1 VLFERAIACPPGDR
15 FLLRDHSALRT
26 PGGGAVVDPFAPAAR
41 RNSPTRQKTVAA
53 MTAETAED
61 ALRALSLDA
70 AEGIDVAAF
79 EAAFNLD
86 AAAAAALYAKLKI
99 LIFGRTERL
108 GIPAGRRDELC
119 QAIEQDVQRL
129 HRDDPKS
136 LGVELAS
143 LPQRLGLRLPEWL
156 LSQLARELAQ
166 AGKVEVAGTRVRR
179 PGHDATS
186 NPEDEKLWQ
195 RILPALQKDAPLPPS
210 IKELAEQLRLPDK
223 SVADLLHR
231 KSRGGEPIKVM
242 PDRFLLRSTVQRLAE
257 TAESTARSKPNGQ
270 FTAADYRDH
279 CGASRKLSIEVL
291 EYFDRIGFTQRIGDV
306 RRIRRPLEQALAAA
320 PGQVRT
326 RP

>member
-1 VLFERAIACPPGDR
+1 
-15 FLLRDHSALRT
+15 
-26 PGGGAVVDPFAPAAR
+26 
-41 RNSPTRQKTVAA
+41 

-70 AEGIDVAAF
+70 PEGIDVAAF

-86 AAAAAALYAKLKI
+86 AAAASALYAKLKI

-129 HRDDPKS
+129 HREDPKS

-223 SVADLLHR
+223 TVADLLHR

-270 FTAADYRDH
+270 FTAADYRDR

-320 PGQVRT
+320 PGQGRT